1 MGVYVEDVAAC
12 GSGLA
17 REAYDRLAPVYDL
30 FTEGYDHATWLVE
43 LEALALEH
51 GLRGRRLLD
60 IACGTGKSF
69 LPMLERGY
77 RVSACDV
84 SPAMVALA
92 AEKVGDH
99 DVDLFVAD
107 MCDLPEAG
115 PADLVTC
122 LDDAMNY
129 LVGDRDLVLAL
140 GCIERCLG
148 PGGLALFDVNTLATY
163 RSSFASDAV
172 VEGPCSFV
180 CWHGLVRAS
189 EFDERDVA
197 EAAIEVFEEQAGGC
211 WTRTTSRHVQR
222 HRPLDE
228 VADAIAAAG
237 LELLAVRGQAR
248 GGRLVPYEGELA
260 HPKLVYLAGKPTYGG
275 VE

>member
-12 GSGLA
+12 GSDLA
-17 REAYDRLAPVYDL
+17 REAYERLAPVYDR
-30 FTEGYDHATWLVE
+30 FTEGYDHATWLGE

-51 GLRGRRLLD
+51 GLSGRRLLD
-60 IACGTGKSF
+60 LACGTGKSF
-69 LPMLERGY
+69 LPLLERGY
-77 RVSACDV
+77 RVSACDL

-92 AEKVGDH
+92 AEKVGGC

-107 MCDLPEAG
+107 LCDLPEAG

-129 LVGDRDLVLAL
+129 LVGDDDLVLAL
-140 GCIERCLG
+140 RGIERCLR

-172 VEGPCSFV
+172 VEGPGSFI
-180 CWHGLVRAS
+180 CWHGLVTAGD
-189 EFDERDVA
+189 FDEGDVA

-211 WTRTTSRHVQR
+211 WARTTSRHVQR
-222 HRPLDE
+222 HRPLSE
-228 VADAIAAAG
+228 VADAITAAG
-237 LELLAVRGQAR
+237 LELVAVRGQAR

-260 HPKLVYLAGKPTYGG
+260 HPKLVYLTAKPTLGG
-275 VE
+275 AA

>member
-1 MGVYVEDVAAC
+1 MAVYVENVAAC

-30 FTEGYDHATWLVE
+30 FTEGYDHATWLGE
-43 LEALALEH
+43 LEMLALEH
-51 GLRGRRLLD
+51 GLTGRRLLD
-60 IACGTGKSF
+60 LACGTGKSF

-77 RVSACDV
+77 RVRACDL

-92 AEKVGDH
+92 AGKVGEQ

-107 MCDLPEAG
+107 LCDLPDAG

-129 LVGDRDLVLAL
+129 LVGDDDLLLAL
-140 GCIERCLG
+140 SGIERCLR

-163 RSSFASDAV
+163 RTSFASDAV
-172 VEGPCSFV
+172 VEGPGSFL
-180 CWHGLVRAS
+180 CWHGLVTAGD
-189 EFDERDVA
+189 FDEGDVA
-197 EAAIEVFEEQAGGC
+197 EAAIEVFEEQPGGC
-211 WTRTTSRHVQR
+211 WRRTTSRHVQR
-222 HRPLDE
+222 HRP
-228 VADAIAAAG
+228 VAEMRDAIAAAG

-248 GGRLVPYEGELA
+248 GGRLVRFEGELA
-260 HPKLVYLAGKPTYGG
+260 HPKLVYLACKPTLGG
-275 VE
+275 AE

>member
-1 MGVYVEDVAAC
+1 MGVYVDDVAAC

-30 FTEGYDHATWLVE
+30 FTEGYDHATWLGE
-43 LEALALEH
+43 LESLALEH
-51 GLRGRRLLD
+51 GLGGRRLLD
-60 IACGTGKSF
+60 LACGTGKSF

-92 AEKVGDH
+92 AEKVSGR

-107 MCDLPEAG
+107 LCDLPDAG

-129 LVGDRDLVLAL
+129 LVGDGDLAL
-140 GCIERCLG
+140 ALRGIERCLR

-172 VEGPCSFV
+172 VEGPGSFL
-180 CWHGLVRAS
+180 CWHGLVNAGDFG
-189 EFDERDVA
+189 EGDVA
-197 EAAIEVFEEQAGGC
+197 EAAIEVFGEQPGGC

-222 HRPLDE
+222 HRPLAE
-228 VADAIAAAG
+228 VAEAVAG
-237 LELLAVRGQAR
+237 ASLELLAVRGQAR
-248 GGRLVPYEGELA
+248 GGRLVPYGGELA
-260 HPKLVYLAGKPTYGG
+260 HPKLVYLAGKPTFGG
-275 VE
+275 AT